1 LSDQRVDLVVD
12 GQLVIEV
19 KAVEHLKPLDR
30 AQLLNYLRIAKLRA
44 GLLLNFNVPIL
55 QDGIK
60 RIVL

>member
-1 LSDQRVDLVVD
+1 MD